1 MDPNS
6 TASEFS
12 FEKRRADA
20 VVTLSNGNPVR
31 GCFFTAG
38 CSARHDGPERISDL
52 LNSETEFFPFE
63 VQAVGAPG
71 RSSTTAP
78 RSSPCRCSTT
88 RRSGIRGYAV
98 ATRRIVSLL
107 LSDGHRVEGAV
118 RVYRPEGRDR
128 VSDWTRQPEI
138 FRYVEGQHA
147 TFIVNATHI
156 VAVTE
161 VAGS

>member
-1 MDPNS
+1 
-6 TASEFS
+6 
-12 FEKRRADA
+12 
-20 VVTLSNGNPVR
+20 
-31 GCFFTAG
+31 
-38 CSARHDGPERISDL
+38 
-52 LNSETEFFPFE
+52 
-63 VQAVGAPG
+63 
-71 RSSTTAP
+71 
-78 RSSPCRCSTT
+78 
-88 RRSGIRGYAV
+88 
-98 ATRRIVSLL
+98 VSLL